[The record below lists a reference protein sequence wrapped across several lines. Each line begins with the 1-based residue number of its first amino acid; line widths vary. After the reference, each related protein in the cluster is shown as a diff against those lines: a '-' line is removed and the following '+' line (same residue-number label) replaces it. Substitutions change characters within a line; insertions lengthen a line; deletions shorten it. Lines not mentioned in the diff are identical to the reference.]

1 MVQFTTIQKK
11 GRSKLTLKHGRIET
25 RHLETLYLNVLLN
38 IQIKIKK
45 EVRASRIYEFQTRKR
60 VITREI
66 NAFVIISLSMSC
78 GTQVKIRVEIS
89 EGL

>member
-1 MVQFTTIQKK
+1 M
-11 GRSKLTLKHGRIET
+11 TLKHGRIET

-45 EVRASRIYEFQTRKR
+45 GVRASRIYEFQTQKR

-78 GTQVKIRVEIS
+78 GT
-89 EGL
+89 